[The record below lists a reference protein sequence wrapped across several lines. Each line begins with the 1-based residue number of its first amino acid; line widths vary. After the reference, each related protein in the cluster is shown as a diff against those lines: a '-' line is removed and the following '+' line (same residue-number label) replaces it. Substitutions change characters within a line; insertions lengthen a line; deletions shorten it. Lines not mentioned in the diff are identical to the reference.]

1 MFWFKGCPK
10 CGGDLSPRK
19 TRFGKI
25 FYGCTNYPKCDFT
38 AWDKPVDR
46 VCPKCKGLYLLEK
59 TRKPR
64 GKDPIQVLLCPNPG
78 CGYEESLG

>member
-1 MFWFKGCPK
+1 MIRPCPK

-19 TRFGKI
+19 TRFGKV

-38 AWDKPVDR
+38 AWDKPVPR
-46 VCPKCKGLYLLEK
+46 ACPKCKNPYVTEK

-64 GKDPIQVLLCPNPG
+64 GKDPITVLLCPA
-78 CGYEESLG
+78 CSHEEPLG